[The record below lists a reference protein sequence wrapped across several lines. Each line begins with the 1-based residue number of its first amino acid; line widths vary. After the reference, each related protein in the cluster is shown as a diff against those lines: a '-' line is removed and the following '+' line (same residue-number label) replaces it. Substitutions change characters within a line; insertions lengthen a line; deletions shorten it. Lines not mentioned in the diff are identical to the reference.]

1 MTDLESLVVEAA
13 KQQGYGVTADAI
25 RQAAADLAGAVL
37 TPQGLIM
44 LPGKGAL
51 AAADY
56 ARALRAAM
64 PSAFRPLDTGRHG
77 DRPSGNVTMTEQM
90 RAAVA
95 ASRRQALPGDF
106 NAVRERYAAGTR
118 TRAHM
123 DAVAATRRQ
132 GNEK

>member
-13 KQQGYGVTADAI
+13 KKQGYGATADAI
-25 RQAAADLAGAVL
+25 RQAAVDLAGAVL

-44 LPGKGAL
+44 VPGKGAL
-51 AAADY
+51 APADY
-56 ARALRAAM
+56 ARALLEAM
-64 PSAFRPLDTGRHG
+64 PTAFKPLDARQPD

-90 RAAVA
+90 RSAVT

-106 NAVRERYAAGTR
+106 NAVRERYAAGTV

-123 DAVAATRRQ
+123 DAVAASRRQ
-132 GNEK
+132 GK